1 MLEAIWALKI
11 QEVAPLGV
19 ALPNWVW
26 PAMCAGSSLP
36 VFDPNTEFLSSCL
49 LSLCEV
55 IVSLLCILPI
65 LAETYKLAGQERGK
79 ATVRGRLAGLC
90 ALIAPVLRL
99 TILFQD
105 KSSGAG
111 SDYFVVATGF
121 AAALLHQVQE
131 GRVLVCSSEL
141 LLYWLGIGL
150 TSAGLAV
157 DAFLNFSPSWQLS
170 AAVAVLSIFA
180 FTLEYLND
188 RVEGVI
194 GYDTVNVFEKVSL
207 NFMSP
212 LLKAGAERQLTRSD
226 FPEPTKGLTSYN
238 VYHKMNEIFETY
250 SPDSKYRVILSVLW
264 LLKSQIL
271 SIVVIDSV
279 AEALTY
285 LRPLALAWFL
295 KALRDFYN
303 GEVPIFH
310 AAYFGILAGVLP
322 IVTTALQNIIQLI
335 NAYTYVVS
343 RSSLTGMIYRKA
355 LRLSPRGRE
364 AFDAAKIM
372 NLINVDS
379 DQVETGLNF
388 LPNLVSAPIALIIST
403 WQLYFFIGK
412 SMFAAIPLYVLFV
425 PYSSYMS
432 KFLFVLFPEIMKVK
446 DQRTKATSNALR
458 NIKSVKLY
466 AWEEPLAARIDN
478 IRENEIGIVRRTQT
492 ISAMLGGV
500 WSTMSDFVAAAVF
513 VAFLYFKQGELL
525 PEVVF
530 PVLAL
535 LINLTAP
542 FALIPMSITSLG
554 QAFTSQKRINEL
566 LSEEDQKSTN
576 LLRLPGEDGYEN
588 DTVKFDNALVSWNGD
603 FDEEKIALKDLRW
616 NASNGELIC
625 ITGRVGSGKTA
636 MLKALCG
643 ELKVINGSVVVRG
656 TIAYCPQEAWL
667 QNKTVKENV
676 LFGLK
681 YDEDFYLRT
690 IKACDLEK
698 DVASLPKGHDTD
710 VGERGISLSG
720 GQKARVALAR
730 AIYSRADVYVLDDVL
745 SAVDEHVSAHLI
757 DNLLGRDGIIA
768 SKTIILATN
777 NVKVL
782 SHASKIIALRDKSI
796 VEQGTLG
803 EVRENKEKSEIY
815 RLIKEF
821 GTGGNIDNVA
831 LHDRKKHISSR
842 AASDH
847 KRPELD
853 YSKPSLLK
861 DQEDEEQDTGSVSW
875 KLFARYFRAGGYW
888 TLAGAIIVIIL
899 SVLVMNM
906 LTIWLGMLSNHGFS
920 NLFDAKFY
928 VIVYLVLAFVSAFL
942 IFFSSFWTM
951 SILALRAATVIH
963 NEMVRTT
970 LHAKMTIFDTTP
982 LGRMLNRFTGDIQNL
997 DSKLP
1002 YAVYYMFRSLLN
1014 SIQAAIIVLF
1024 GAPLVIIVVLPMT
1037 LLSNMYRKMY
1047 VPASRQIS
1055 RMSSAANS
1063 PILAHIEESIKGASI
1078 IRSYGFTEQ
1087 FVDNFDYRTDY
1098 WIETTFLKMN
1108 SRRWLTWRIQAMT
1121 AILGLCA
1128 SLTMVILIYKGLLSV
1143 GFVGV
1148 VMHNTN
1154 RLGIM
1159 VQQTIFFFAE
1169 LEICGVSLERAIEYI
1184 DAPQEAAAHIP
1195 ETKPTESW
1203 PSAGIVKFE
1212 NFSTR
1217 YKTDGDDVLK
1227 NLNFSIQSKEKIGI
1241 VGRTG
1246 SGKSTLT
1253 LSLFRLLEAS
1263 EGRIEIDA
1271 IDTATLGLTDLR
1283 SRLSIIP
1290 QDAQIFEGTLREN
1303 LDPLNSVDDT
1313 RLWQVLEL
1321 CHLKEHFSKIETGL
1335 ETPLVD
1341 GGDNISRGQAQ
1352 LICLGR
1358 ALVHE
1363 SRLLVLDEATA
1374 SVDVETDR
1382 ILQQTIR
1389 TQFKD
1394 RTIITIAHRL
1404 NTIMDSDKI
1413 MVLDGGVLKE
1423 FDTPENL
1430 LKSKGFFWSLHEA
1443 MMKDPDH
1450 SI

>member
-1 MLEAIWALKI
+1 MRDAIWAQRI
-11 QEVAPLGV
+11 QEVAPLRLNLPDW
-19 ALPNWVW
+19 ALPVK
-26 PAMCAGSSLP
+26 CVGSALP

-49 LSLCEV
+49 LTLCEIV
-55 IVSLLCILPI
+55 VSLLSVLPI
-65 LAETYKLAGQERGK
+65 LAESYKLAGQERGK
-79 ATVRGRLAGLC
+79 FTIKGKLAFLC
-90 ALIAPVLRL
+90 ALIAPVVRL
-99 TILFQD
+99 SIMYQD
-105 KSSGAG
+105 QSSSTGA
-111 SDYFVVATGF
+111 DYFIVAVGF
-121 AAALLHQVQE
+121 VAALLHHVQE

-141 LLYWLGIGL
+141 LLYWLCIGL
-150 TSAGLAV
+150 TSIGRAV
-157 DAFLNFSPSWQLS
+157 DAFLSQAPSWQLT
-170 AAVAVLSIFA
+170 AAVAVLSVFA
-180 FTLEYLND
+180 FILEYSND
-188 RVEGVI
+188 RVHGVV
-194 GYDTVNVFEKVSL
+194 GYDTVNIFDKVSL

-212 LLKAGAERQLTRSD
+212 LLKAGAERQLTQSD
-226 FPEPTKGLTSYN
+226 FPEPSKGLTSYN
-238 VYHKMNEIFETY
+238 SYHKLNEIFETY

-271 SIVVIDSV
+271 SIVVIDSI

-285 LRPLALAWFL
+285 FRPLALAWFL

-310 AAYFGILAGVLP
+310 AAYFGVLVGVLP
-322 IVTTALQNIIQLI
+322 ILTTALQNIIQLV

-343 RSSLTGMIYRKA
+343 RSSLTGLIYRKA
-355 LRLSPRGRE
+355 LRLSPKGRE
-364 AFDAAKIM
+364 VFDSAKIM

-379 DQVETGLNF
+379 DQIETGLNF
-388 LPNLVSAPIALIIST
+388 LPNFVSAPVALIIST

-412 SMFAAIPLYVLFV
+412 SMFAAIPLYALFV

-432 KFLFVLFPEIMKVK
+432 KFFFTLYPEIMKVK
-446 DQRTKATSNALR
+446 DLRTKATSNALR

-466 AWEEPLAARIDN
+466 AWEEPLATRIDN
-478 IRENEIGIVRRTQT
+478 IREREIKIVRRTQT
-492 ISAMLGGV
+492 IGSMLGGV

-513 VAFLYFKQGELL
+513 IAFLYFKQGQLS

-554 QAFTSQKRINEL
+554 QAFTSQKRVNEL
-566 LSEEDQKSTN
+566 MQEEDQKSLN
-576 LLRLPGEDGYEN
+576 ILRLPADDGYDS
-588 DTVKFDNALVSWNGD
+588 DTVKFDNAQVSWNGD
-603 FDEEKIALKDLRW
+603 SDEDKIALKDLRW
-616 NASNGELIC
+616 TASNGELVC

-643 ELKVINGSVVVRG
+643 ELKIVNGSVVVRG
-656 TIAYCPQEAWL
+656 SIAYCPQEAWL

-690 IKACDLEK
+690 IRACDLEK
-698 DVASLPKGHDTD
+698 DIESLPNGHDTD

-730 AIYSRADVYVLDDVL
+730 AVYSRADIYVLDDVL

-757 DNLLGRDGIIA
+757 DNLLGRNGIIA

-803 EVRENKEKSEIY
+803 EVRDNKEKSEIY

-821 GTGGNIDNVA
+821 GTGGNIDNVT
-831 LHDRKKHISSR
+831 LHDRKKHISSKE
-842 AASDH
+842 ASDE
-847 KRPELD
+847 KPPELD

-861 DQEDEEQDTGSVSW
+861 DQEEEEQDNGSVSW
-875 KLFARYFRAGGYW
+875 KLFRRYFQAGGYW
-888 TLAGAIIVIIL
+888 TLAGSMVITIC

-906 LTIWLGMLSNHGFS
+906 LTIWLGLLSNQGFS
-920 NLFDAKFY
+920 NLLDARFY
-928 VIVYLVLAFVSAFL
+928 VIVYLVIAFVSAFL

-1063 PILAHIEESIKGASI
+1063 PILAHIEESIKGAAI

-1087 FVDNFDYRTDY
+1087 FINNFEYRTDY

-1128 SLTMVILIYKGLLSV
+1128 SLTMVVLVYKGLLSV

-1148 VMHNTN
+1148 VMHNTS
-1154 RLGIM
+1154 RLGVM

-1195 ETKPTESW
+1195 ETLPAGSW

-1217 YKTDGDDVLK
+1217 YKPDGEDVLK
-1227 NLNFSIQSKEKIGI
+1227 KLTFSIQSKEKIGI

-1253 LSLFRLLEAS
+1253 LSLFRLLEATQ
-1263 EGRIEIDA
+1263 GHIEIDA
-1271 IDTATLGLTDLR
+1271 IDTSGLGLTDLR
-1283 SRLSIIP
+1283 SKLSIIP

-1303 LDPLNSVDDT
+1303 LDPLESVDDT

-1321 CHLKEHFSKIETGL
+1321 CHLKEHFTKIETGL
-1335 ETPLVD
+1335 DTPLVD
-1341 GGDNISRGQAQ
+1341 GGENISRGQAQ

-1358 ALVHE
+1358 ALVHD
-1363 SRLLVLDEATA
+1363 SKVLVLDEATA

-1389 TQFKD
+1389 SQFKD

-1413 MVLDGGVLKE
+1413 MVLDGGVLQE